1 MPPRRNTNSSP
12 LGTGYPKRKSAG
24 FILSSI
30 CDANNPEHCGTCLAG
45 ALYEITAMAAAVFE
59 NPGGAK
65 STAQQS
71 LQDPKFWDGI
81 LAFLLLKRT
90 DEQLDRLLT
99 RLSECSCRMEDV
111 AIAAYHRKGSSRAAL
126 SMARAHIDEG
136 ELGPVTSGR
145 CSFIMDM
152 FCVLC
157 IVLKSS
163 GVTSV
168 AKGTSQSW
176 PLHLTDLTPYGAD
189 SFVQSMLQWYRFVP
203 ETAIIHYTGL
213 VLRICGTAVIP
224 SLVKYRFSHAVI
236 ESCRQLVDLTLADLT
251 QDLDERGRI
260 RLAQRFRNR
269 VLDYVGYFRAIENL
283 ITTKSDC
290 FAELMRG
297 CETKAMQFCS
307 ILLYLSSDPKM
318 PSHDISDYMFG
329 FAWYGQ
335 ELFRFFH
342 MHLYPRP
349 DMPVHPMIEQID
361 SKIFPFPAALQ
372 EPAYLALGCILA
384 FRVDRHCSA
393 YKCPNTFQTVG
404 KDFQRCSRC
413 KVVSYC
419 GRDCQ
424 ANAWKDQSFPHK
436 RTCSVMRNLINRG
449 GGAELIFKKKGA
461 LFCATTHP
469 TIFENWNKAGI
480 CEDDFSLLDNWYK
493 AVYGK
498 RGYPMPDGTEWTP
511 GYDDYNDI
519 IAKLTEKGRGPEGI
533 YH

>member
-1 MPPRRNTNSSP
+1 MFVYHGHVLRFVYCSQVQWGHIRRE
-12 LGTGYPKRKSAG
+12 R
-24 FILSSI
+24 
-30 CDANNPEHCGTCLAG
+30 
-45 ALYEITAMAAAVFE
+45 EIT
-59 NPGGAK
+59 
-65 STAQQS
+65 
-71 LQDPKFWDGI
+71 I
-81 LAFLLLKRT
+81 LATPSNR
-90 DEQLDRLLT
+90 
-99 RLSECSCRMEDV
+99 S
-111 AIAAYHRKGSSRAAL
+111 H
-126 SMARAHIDEG
+126 
-136 ELGPVTSGR
+136 
-145 CSFIMDM
+145 
-152 FCVLC
+152 
-157 IVLKSS
+157 
-163 GVTSV
+163 
-168 AKGTSQSW
+168 
-176 PLHLTDLTPYGAD
+176 PYGAD

-449 GGAELIFKKKGA
+449 GGAELVFKKKGA

-519 IAKLTEKGRGPEGI
+519 IAKLTEKGRGPEAKFLNRLARWPCEIAKEEQLLKAQPFWGEDI
-533 YH
+533 I